1 MGVVILTEEY
11 PGTEKTLSAY
21 RQLGGYRAWDM
32 VKSTMTPEAIVALV
46 EKSTLSGKGGA
57 GFPTHKKMQMIRQ
70 QQEAKRYLV
79 INGSEH
85 EPGSIKDKYL
95 LEHYP
100 HKVLE
105 GALIMGYAIEATE
118 IIVAINEDV
127 TAAVE
132 RFGQALMEVDNDEW
146 LEFAGLSV
154 VIHKVPDKYIV
165 GEESALLEVIE
176 GREPFPRKKPP
187 FPIEKGLFG
196 YPTLVQNVETVAH
209 LPFIVNEGAD
219 AYKALGVNGAGVTL
233 CTLGDE
239 FTNSG
244 VYEVP
249 LGTSIRT
256 ILYEL
261 GGGLKDG
268 FEIKAVQPGGP
279 SSGFLLAKDFDLPLN
294 SQVLKAHGASLG
306 CAVIKAYSA
315 NDCMV
320 REISKIMD
328 FFAHGSCGQCPEC
341 RMETHMFNAI
351 MKQVQAGQGNWKLV
365 DRVHD
370 IMNMVQGKG
379 ICGLIKM
386 PVDPLKSGVELFH
399 VEFENHI
406 DQKKCTI
413 CFEH

>member
-1 MGVVILTEEY
+1 MGAVILTSEY
-11 PGTEKTLSAY
+11 PGTERSLSSF
-21 RQLGGYRAWDM
+21 RQLGGYSGWER
-32 VKSTMTPEAIVALV
+32 VKSTMTQEEVVDLI
-46 EKSTLSGKGGA
+46 EGSTLVGKGGA
-57 GFPTHKKMQMIRQ
+57 GFPTHKKMRMIRE
-70 QQEAKRYLV
+70 QQETKRYLV

-95 LEHYP
+95 LEYYP

-118 IIVAINEDV
+118 IIVAINEHV
-127 TAAVE
+127 TASLE
-132 RFGQALMEVDNDEW
+132 HFQQALLEVSSDEK
-146 LEFAGLSV
+146 FDFGGMSV

-187 FPIEKGLFG
+187 FPIQKGLFG
-196 YPTLVQNVETVAH
+196 SPTLIQNVETVVH
-209 LPFIVNEGAD
+209 LPFIVNYGAD
-219 AYKALGVNGAGVTL
+219 AYKSLGINDSGVTL
-233 CTLGDE
+233 CTLGHE
-239 FTNSG
+239 FNHSG

-268 FEIKAVQPGGP
+268 SEIKAVQPGGP
-279 SSGFLLAKDFDLPLN
+279 SSGFLLAKDFDLPLDA
-294 SQVLKAHGASLG
+294 QVLKEHGASLG
-306 CAVIKAYSA
+306 CAVIKAFSA

-320 REISKIMD
+320 QEISKIMD

-341 RMETHMFNAI
+341 RMETNMFSAI
-351 MKQVQAGQGNWKLV
+351 MKQVQAGKGNWKLV
-365 DRVHD
+365 EQIHS
-370 IMNMVQGKG
+370 IMHMVQGKG

-386 PVDPLKSGVELFH
+386 PVDPLKSGLELFH

-406 DQKKCTI
+406 DEKKCTI